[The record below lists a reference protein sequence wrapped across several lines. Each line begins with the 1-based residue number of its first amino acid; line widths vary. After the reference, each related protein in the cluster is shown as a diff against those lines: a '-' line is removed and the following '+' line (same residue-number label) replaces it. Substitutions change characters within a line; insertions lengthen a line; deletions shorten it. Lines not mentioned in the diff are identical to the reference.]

1 MQCLLSS
8 GHFFLRSHFYKAEPQ
23 GFPGTPSDNT
33 GGYHRPKRSEEIVQ
47 PLIRIRLWKT
57 LDEQY
62 LPHINSL
69 IMGPIKTATFSF
81 PHAGHKDIGQQE
93 MNQPLMLF
101 AGLH

>member
-8 GHFFLRSHFYKAEPQ
+8 GRFFLRSHFYKAEPQ

-69 IMGPIKTATFSF
+69 IMGPMKTATFSF